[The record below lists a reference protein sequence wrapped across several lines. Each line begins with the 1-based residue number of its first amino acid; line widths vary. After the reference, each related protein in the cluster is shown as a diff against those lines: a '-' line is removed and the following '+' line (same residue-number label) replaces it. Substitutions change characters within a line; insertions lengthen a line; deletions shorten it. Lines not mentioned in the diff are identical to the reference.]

1 MLTVYDYLKI
11 RTAHAQGESIR
22 SLAQRL
28 GRAQKTI
35 RKVIASETGEP
46 ERYIREGPV
55 FYPKLG
61 KFIALIEQI
70 LKDDETAPV
79 KQRHTAMQIYRRL
92 VVLEGQ
98 QVYAGGYDQVRRYVQ
113 RHRRR
118 ERETYVPLTYEPGVR
133 MECDF
138 GHIHVD

>member
-1 MLTVYDYLKI
+1 MLTVYDYLMI

-35 RKVIASETGEP
+35 RKVIASATGEP

-98 QVYAGGYDQVRRYVQ
+98 EVYTGGYDQVRRYVQ
-113 RHRRR
+113 
-118 ERETYVPLTYEPGVR
+118 
-133 MECDF
+133 
-138 GHIHVD
+138 